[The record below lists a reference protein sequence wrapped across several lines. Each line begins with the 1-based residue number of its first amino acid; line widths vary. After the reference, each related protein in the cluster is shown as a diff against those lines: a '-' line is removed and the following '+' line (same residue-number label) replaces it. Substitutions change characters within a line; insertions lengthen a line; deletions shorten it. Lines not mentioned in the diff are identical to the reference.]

1 MHSQCRRK
9 VVSGRRRSPELFT
22 VSFIGR
28 RPRRAFCP
36 AVCLDFSRWLLP
48 PVPQVLHF
56 AHAGACGE
64 MAKEEAA
71 KEKIMLR
78 EKVFWLDSKM
88 GDTSRSSSSPCV
100 CVLVGTRLV
109 CWPCLRVLGAHLIR
123 RSCLGVV
130 PAFVQLSKSPA
141 PRVTSLLATIWPPR
155 KPFSGLTT

>member
-1 MHSQCRRK
+1 MSC
-9 VVSGRRRSPELFT
+9 GLLGLFPLT
-22 VSFIGR
+22 F
-28 RPRRAFCP
+28 AACP
-36 AVCLDFSRWLLP
+36 ASVTFRTCRSLR
-48 PVPQVLHF
+48 
-56 AHAGACGE
+56 GNGE
-64 MAKEEAA
+64 GRGGEGK
-71 KEKIMLR
+71 KIMLR